1 MGTISLFWNFLFHI
15 VSPMWVGLAATTVSD
30 LVLPRMRAIAGA
42 FYLLVLS
49 MIGLALGPYTV
60 GKISDIFQ
68 LEGHSEGDALRLA
81 FTVALFFLAIPLIT
95 FVLACRYLPEDES
108 SKIDRARELGE
119 II

>member
-1 MGTISLFWNFLFHI
+1 
-15 VSPMWVGLAATTVSD
+15 MWVGLAATTVSD

-60 GKISDIFQ
+60 GKISDVFQ
-68 LEGHSEGDALRLA
+68 LQGQSEGDALRLA
-81 FTVALFFLAIPLIT
+81 FTVALVFLVIPLVT
-95 FVLACRYLPEDES
+95 FVLASRYLPEDES

>member
-1 MGTISLFWNFLFHI
+1 MPIESPTILNELDK
-15 VSPMWVGLAATTVSD
+15 VGVKIYA
-30 LVLPRMRAIAGA
+30 
-42 FYLLVLS
+42 
-49 MIGLALGPYTV
+49 V